1 MMRGQALLVIAIV
14 FVNVVV
20 EITVYLLKT
29 FTTLSGGMIF
39 FLTTIIA
46 IVAFV
51 LYSFLVTKMGY

>member
-1 MMRGQALLVIAIV
+1 MRGQALLVIAIV

-39 FLTTIIA
+39 LLTTIIA